1 MSYDEGNRAEI
12 SRDGDWAY
20 REQLLRRWQAIV
32 IQPGDSIHD
41 ALWEET
47 QKELGFAR
55 DAGTEPLA
63 ARIARAG
70 RPWEGREP
78 PHCPTC
84 GCGMAPDQR
93 SPNLRSSTRRKS

>member
-32 IQPGDSIHD
+32 IQPSDSIHD

-55 DAGTEPLA
+55 DASDVNAPHEFREMFGVPVRCSACGELKGHALHSQSDA
-63 ARIARAG
+63 AV
-70 RPWEGREP
+70 
-78 PHCPTC
+78 
-84 GCGMAPDQR
+84 
-93 SPNLRSSTRRKS
+93 

>member
-32 IQPGDSIHD
+32 IQPSDSIHD

-55 DAGTEPLA
+55 DAEA
-63 ARIARAG
+63 KH
-70 RPWEGREP
+70 E
-78 PHCPTC
+78 
-84 GCGMAPDQR
+84 D
-93 SPNLRSSTRRKS
+93 